1 MDSNIGK
8 KLDGRYELLELIG
21 VGGMADIYRARD
33 IEEDRIVAVKILKTE
48 FAGSDEFLRRFR
60 NESKAIALLSHP
72 NIVKIYDVGFT
83 EKVQFIVMEYV
94 DGITLTDYIE
104 QQGVLKWRDS
114 IHFTVQ
120 ILKALQHAHDRGIVH
135 RDVKSQNVMLLRD
148 GTIKVMD
155 FGIARF
161 NRENNKTMSEKT
173 IGSVHY
179 ISPEQA
185 RGDITDERS
194 DIYSVGVALYEMV
207 TGKKPFDGDT
217 PVSIALMHMQSTP
230 KKPTEL
236 NSTIPEGLEQIILR
250 AMQKE
255 PAQRYQTAGE
265 MIKDLEELKKNP
277 GIIFEYKYNST
288 DGTTKYFD
296 RPIPAGGQDNAH
308 RRKEM
313 VVEIPDDDDYDDED
327 YDDDDDDEYEERRSP
342 LVPILFAVG
351 TAFIIATVFL
361 VLMLV
366 NKYFGSGS
374 SQASSSHD
382 NSDTSISI
390 TASDELLMPNLIGL
404 TWDEAVDKYSQY
416 INLVAQTEYSTYE
429 KDEIFD
435 QEFPEGRKIKVGA
448 TVEVKVS
455 KGIKEVEIQDVTNL
469 AIDAAERKLVKDGF
483 VVKKSFAE
491 SEDIPK
497 NNVIKTEPPAHEM
510 AQQGSTVIVYV
521 SLGAGDTLMT
531 VPKLTDMPMS
541 EALERCNEY
550 SLVPKITMVDSEEE
564 ENRVLKQSIAPGE
577 FVSKNTE
584 IELEVSTGVIPEK
597 TINIRIP
604 IPASAKGEFEFK
616 YYIDGELDVENSG
629 DVYDVELIAEN
640 GIAYALKGREG
651 DVKEFTVK
659 VTSQKTGA
667 SGVYMKIKFTFATG
681 DGENSYEFIERESGV
696 FKELLA
702 AEPDDDTSGDTS
714 SDTSD
719 DTGSDTSG
727 GESDTSD
734 TSDNESSQPDESE
747 PSDTSE
753 PSDES
758 GLPVD

>member
-236 NSTIPEGLEQIILR
+236 NSSIPEGLEQIILR

-255 PAQRYQTAGE
+255 PSQRYQTAGE

-296 RPIPAGGQDNAH
+296 RPLSAGGQENVR

-313 VVEIPDDDDYDDED
+313 VVEIPEDDDDDYDED
-327 YDDDDDDEYEERRSP
+327 YDDDDEYEERRSP

-366 NKYFGSGS
+366 NRYFGSGS
-374 SQASSSHD
+374 SQASSEASG
-382 NSDTSISI
+382 SDTSISI

-404 TWDEAVDKYSQY
+404 TWDEAVDKYSKY

-435 QEFPEGRKIKVGA
+435 QEFPEGRKVKVGA
-448 TVEVKVS
+448 AVEVKVS

-491 SEDIPK
+491 SEDIAK

-531 VPKLTDMPMS
+531 VPKLTEMPLS
-541 EALERCNEY
+541 EALERCSEY

-564 ENRVLKQSIAPGE
+564 ENRVLKQSITPGE

-667 SGVYMKIKFTFATG
+667 SGVYMRIEFTFAAG
-681 DGENSYEFIERESGV
+681 DGENSYEFIERESGI
-696 FKELLA
+696 FKELLS
-702 AEPDDDTSGDTS
+702 AEPDDDTS
-714 SDTSD
+714 
-719 DTGSDTSG
+719 SDTSG
-727 GESDTSD
+727 GEGDTSGDENSQPDEGETSD
-734 TSDNESSQPDESE
+734 TSE
-747 PSDTSE
+747 PTDTSE
-753 PSDES
+753 PSDEG